1 MRSGETLDEFDR
13 CDALET
19 GQHLRTLRLTLGEN
33 LPLAGLAA
41 WGVWQ
46 DVVQLVEQALHLT
59 SPLPLGHLVAYAK
72 LWRST
77 VVARLRRISSW
88 SGALQACDAA
98 VLHRVMM
105 GRRNV

>member
-1 MRSGETLDEFDR
+1 MRSGEALDVFDR
-13 CDALET
+13 CHTLET
-19 GQHLRTLRLTLGEN
+19 GWHLRTLRLTLGEN

-41 WGVWQ
+41 RGVWQ
-46 DVVQLVEQALHLT
+46 DVVQLIEQALHLT

-77 VVARLRRISSW
+77 VVARLGRIGSW
-88 SGALQACDAA
+88 SGALQACDTA

-105 GRRNV
+105 SRRDV